1 MRKYGF
7 KEIRD
12 KGLLLYEYVRGSVSQ
27 GINTPLSDIDHGGV
41 YLAPAEQLLGL
52 GFDYQDEIKDAKG
65 DDDWMELNK
74 FMRLLLK
81 SNPTVLESLFVDDK
95 YVLYEHPIMT
105 EIKKYR
111 NEFVTK
117 ECFDAF
123 FGYAKSQVHK
133 ARGLNKKIVQPIVER
148 KTVLDFCY
156 TFYKQ
161 GSTKIENWLDYRGL
175 KQKYCGLVNIPN
187 MMETIGVYYD
197 WGNHFLNENIHIEE
211 LYGAYD
217 NIGTYSTTDIITKM
231 KKSTDDNEKLKL
243 EEDLKKCH
251 MCNMVEFIMDFY
263 HLDDMFAL
271 RDWYYE
277 QRPIGYKGIVN
288 EKGTSNELRLSS
300 VAKDEKPVCYMTY
313 NKNAFSSHCKDYKE
327 YKDWEKNRN
336 PVRYESNLN
345 KNYDCYLDDETEF
358 LTDKGWKKYDE
369 ITVDDKIGC
378 FDDKHQ
384 ILFRPYKSRFCEY
397 YNGDIYTYESRYTKF
412 SVTPNHKLYLSPCH
426 RTPNNNFSIKYDQ
439 KTSSW
444 QLMTVTQYFEG
455 KRSFYHQLNALNNYN
470 NDDSLYSDDF
480 IKLLGAFLS
489 EGTFVYDKKD
499 KDKIISVRFSQIEG
513 GKLCE
518 IMRSVTSYDVR
529 EYVYNKRDKGDEITW
544 ECREPEI
551 IEKFTQCNGRYS
563 YEKDI
568 PNYCYKFSKR
578 QFDILLESLL
588 CGDGT
593 KSKKGHHVYYTYSG
607 KMAKSLHTLL
617 ILNGYNAQL
626 YGFDKEYNYD
636 HPSNFK
642 RKDSIVFN
650 SYQVFISNKKKDIFS
665 VINKHFAD
673 DKKGTGWKI
682 SKVNNK
688 KIVCFETEYGTLIT
702 RNGSKMAFHGNS
714 KNMAHSFRLVN
725 MGIEIARGEGV
736 KVDRTNIDRDFLLA
750 IRNHK
755 YEYDELIYE
764 LEEKVK
770 EMDEAVKQTSLPDK
784 IDINRVND
792 LLLQI
797 RKKQLHL

>member
-1 MRKYGF
+1 M
-7 KEIRD
+7 
-12 KGLLLYEYVRGSVSQ
+12 
-27 GINTPLSDIDHGGV
+27 P
-41 YLAPAEQLLGL
+41 
-52 GFDYQDEIKDAKG
+52 
-65 DDDWMELNK
+65 
-74 FMRLLLK
+74 
-81 SNPTVLESLFVDDK
+81 
-95 YVLYEHPIMT
+95 
-105 EIKKYR
+105 
-111 NEFVTK
+111 
-117 ECFDAF
+117 
-123 FGYAKSQVHK
+123 
-133 ARGLNKKIVQPIVER
+133 
-148 KTVLDFCY
+148 
-156 TFYKQ
+156 
-161 GSTKIENWLDYRGL
+161 
-175 KQKYCGLVNIPN
+175 
-187 MMETIGVYYD
+187 
-197 WGNHFLNENIHIEE
+197 
-211 LYGAYD
+211 
-217 NIGTYSTTDIITKM
+217 
-231 KKSTDDNEKLKL
+231 
-243 EEDLKKCH
+243 
-251 MCNMVEFIMDFY
+251 
-263 HLDDMFAL
+263 
-271 RDWYYE
+271 
-277 QRPIGYKGIVN
+277 
-288 EKGTSNELRLSS
+288 
-300 VAKDEKPVCYMTY
+300 
-313 NKNAFSSHCKDYKE
+313 
-327 YKDWEKNRN
+327 
-336 PVRYESNLN
+336 
-345 KNYDCYLDDETEF
+345 
-358 LTDKGWKKYDE
+358 
-369 ITVDDKIGC
+369 
-378 FDDKHQ
+378 
-384 ILFRPYKSRFCEY
+384 
-397 YNGDIYTYESRYTKF
+397 
-412 SVTPNHKLYLSPCH
+412 
-426 RTPNNNFSIKYDQ
+426 
-439 KTSSW
+439 
-444 QLMTVTQYFEG
+444 VTQYFEG

-518 IMRSVTSYDVR
+518 LMRSVTSYDVR

-642 RKDSIVFN
+642 RKDGIVFN

-736 KVDRTNIDRDFLLA
+736 KVDRTNIDRDFLLE
-750 IRNHK
+750 IRNHQ
-755 YEYDELIYE
+755 YEYDELIYK